1 MLQGKE
7 GSCFQDPRVELYC
20 EDAFAWFIDRFS
32 GDKIGTTEPFDV
44 IIMDALDPQI
54 QKGFVDALY
63 DGGPFLHSLPAAIGK
78 NGVLIAQVGEAS
90 ELKSPPE
97 HISLNRNRVNFIRTL
112 SHLGFDVLRDYEE
125 AHGGF
130 EKPWQMLVASKSFD
144 TMGRW
149 LSDSAMVNY
158 NIRKRTIPT
167 KYGESPLLYFDGAT
181 MTSYAFPSKASEVV
195 FCRRHGELQNCKM
208 GHGFDQEKES
218 LPISVMEVRT
228 VNDRRGVFAARDIPQ
243 SSYVGLE
250 DAVQGVY
257 VKSPASNLLDMM
269 AKRQLPSV
277 PNNVMKFIDV
287 FGHKQLRSD
296 ESEIK
301 AKTSLHA
308 FMQETCNQLANV
320 GQPIAIEEEYLIYHP
335 MRDRQIHHIPGASP
349 IQDIPWGSELLRGNG
364 EDCE

>member
-1 MLQGKE
+1 
-7 GSCFQDPRVELYC
+7 
-20 EDAFAWFIDRFS
+20 
-32 GDKIGTTEPFDV
+32 
-44 IIMDALDPQI
+44 
-54 QKGFVDALY
+54 
-63 DGGPFLHSLPAAIGK
+63 
-78 NGVLIAQVGEAS
+78 
-90 ELKSPPE
+90 
-97 HISLNRNRVNFIRTL
+97 
-112 SHLGFDVLRDYEE
+112 
-125 AHGGF
+125 
-130 EKPWQMLVASKSFD
+130 MLVASKSFD

-349 IQDIPWGSELLRGNG
+349 IQDIPSGSELLRGNG